1 MKKVILLGTIVLILT
16 IQPAF
21 SVDLADYGITVQSKR
36 TEDGAT
42 LFKAA
47 DALGQSFE
55 ILSLKEI
62 SSGQARSIV
71 RIKDTLYSWR
81 NMGIAQLRISLV
93 EDRIEANVVPSS
105 LSFGGTNFKPYLPSG
120 MQFYIEEY
128 IEYDFRMLVG
138 NYVVKMRGQY
148 FNEEQLLDK
157 MQRAVENPI
166 AYIQTTDPEYLF
178 EQITALSEEME
189 QIRSYANQISQEAED
204 RWGEFLEMRRNYRAL
219 LNDHRTLKNDYA
231 ALRKDHDTFV
241 ERTEKA
247 YRELDGKLN
256 GLTEKHNALREEH
269 DALATA
275 HEELQSS
282 HTELA
287 GGVTTLQQA
296 ILMAANQNIFAVIVK
311 TNVEGIKRYIALRGA
326 NPDMTRDE
334 AVAAVKEEELNITG
348 KEALLADMIYF
359 ADFDEKTK

>member
-1 MKKVILLGTIVLILT
+1 M
-16 IQPAF
+16 
-21 SVDLADYGITVQSKR
+21 
-36 TEDGAT
+36 E
-42 LFKAA
+42 
-47 DALGQSFE
+47 
-55 ILSLKEI
+55 
-62 SSGQARSIV
+62 
-71 RIKDTLYSWR
+71 
-81 NMGIAQLRISLV
+81 IAQLRISLV
-93 EDRIEANVVPSS
+93 TDRIEANVVPSR

-128 IEYDFRMLVG
+128 IEYDFRMLVE

-189 QIRSYANQISQEAED
+189 QIRSYANQISQVAED
-204 RWGEFLEMRRNYRAL
+204 RWGEFLEMRDNYRTLADNHRELRADYTAL
-219 LNDHRTLKNDYA
+219 KE
-231 ALRKDHDTFV
+231 DHDTFV
-241 ERTEKA
+241 ESSEQA
-247 YRELDGKLN
+247 YQELEGELN

-269 DALATA
+269 EALLTA
-275 HEELQSS
+275 HEELKSS

-287 GGVTTLQQA
+287 GGVTTLRQA

-311 TNVEGIKRYIALRGA
+311 SNVEGIKRYVALRSEDPG
-326 NPDMTRDE
+326 MSRDD

-359 ADFDEKTK
+359 GDFEEKSK